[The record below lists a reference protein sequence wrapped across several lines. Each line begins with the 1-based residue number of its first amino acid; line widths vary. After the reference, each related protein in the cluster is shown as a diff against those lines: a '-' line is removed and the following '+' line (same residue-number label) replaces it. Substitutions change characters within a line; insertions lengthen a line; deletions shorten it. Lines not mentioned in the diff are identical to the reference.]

1 MRALE
6 FLPAIDIKNG
16 KSVILKQADLDSAEH
31 LKDLREMGLDGVIV
45 GKTLYVGAIDISVA
59 IKTCHQ

>member
-16 KSVILKQADLDSAEH
+16 KSVRLKQADLDSAEH
-31 LKDLREMGLDGVIV
+31 LKDLCEMGLDGVIV
-45 GKTLYVGAIDISVA
+45 GKALYVGAIEISAA
-59 IKTCHQ
+59 IKTCYQ